1 VSAAAGHERPLA
13 QTALQFIVA
22 LGVAVF
28 AGGFAFY
35 LLGTLVTLIMRGSEG
50 VDTTPEA
57 VAGAILF
64 SIVLIG
70 LFGGIPGAII
80 GLVLVHYRVRSLGVF
95 VAAGIAASLLAP
107 LTVMA
112 LTPLG
117 IDGWSMLIIAI
128 PSGAIAA
135 AAAWFYLHR
144 YTTLLASQDA

>member
-1 VSAAAGHERPLA
+1 MSSAAEHERPLG

-22 LGVAVF
+22 LGIAVF

-35 LLGTLVTLIMRGSEG
+35 LLGTLVTLIMRGSEA
-50 VDTTPEA
+50 VDTSPEA

-64 SIVLIG
+64 AIVLIG

-80 GLVLVHYRVRSLGVF
+80 GLALVNYRVRSLWAYI
-95 VAAGIAASLLAP
+95 AAGVAASLLAP
-107 LTVMA
+107 VAVMA

-128 PSGAIAA
+128 PAGGIAA

-144 YTTLLASQDA
+144 YTTLLAPSP